1 MPKSIIRRL
10 TKKVL
15 IIANAVVAALFLMG
29 CYSEVF
35 FSASWWPVGFLTLSL
50 FYLLLVLFIFFI
62 FWLFVKPVW
71 VIIFL
76 ITGALSYTH
85 VGNIIPFRLSSFFN
99 QKKRVSDI
107 RIMSW
112 NVAQFDIMKF
122 KESPAT
128 FNKMIR
134 LINDY
139 QPDIAC
145 FQEMVSGDTL
155 ADLNNT
161 YYRKYTFYSVFSFLH
176 QLNFPYYF
184 YSYQYRDNFLSQQ
197 HFGKIIFSKYP
208 IINKQTIRNFP
219 YSYNSNFQ
227 YADIVKGTDTIRV
240 FNCHL
245 QSLRFSS
252 TNLGYIQNPSIKT
265 DTDIEQS
272 KNLLSKFKTGFQKRM
287 SQADKVRIEI
297 DKSPYPVIV
306 CGDFN
311 DVPNSYPYE
320 KIGNGLQDA
329 FVMKGAGIGRTFS
342 GISPTLRID
351 NIFVD
356 KRYSVQQFTRIAKKL
371 SDHFPIIADISLLP
385 E

>member
-76 ITGALSYTH
+76 ITGTLSYKH
-85 VGNIIPFRLSSFFN
+85 VGNIIPFRLSSFFT
-99 QKKRVSDI
+99 QKKRVTDI

-356 KRYSVQQFTRIAKKL
+356 KRYSVQQFTRIAEKL
-371 SDHFPIIADISLLP
+371 SDHFPIITDISLLP

>member
-10 TKKVL
+10 TKKIL

-356 KRYSVQQFTRIAKKL
+356 KRYSVQQFTRIAEKL
-371 SDHFPIIADISLLP
+371 SDHFPIITDISLLP

>member
-10 TKKVL
+10 TKKIL

-35 FSASWWPVGFLTLSL
+35 FSASWWPVGLLTLSL

-76 ITGALSYTH
+76 ITGVLSYKH

-208 IINKQTIRNFP
+208 IINQQTIRNFP
-219 YSYNSNFQ
+219 FSYNSNFQ

-252 TNLGYIQNPSIKT
+252 NNLGYIQNPSIKT

-272 KNLLSKFKTGFQKRM
+272 KNLLFKFKNAFQKRM

>member
-10 TKKVL
+10 TKKIL

-35 FSASWWPVGFLTLSL
+35 FSASWWPVGLLTLSL

-76 ITGALSYTH
+76 ITGTLSYKH
-85 VGNIIPFRLSSFFN
+85 VGNIIPFRLSSFFT
-99 QKKRVSDI
+99 QKKRVTDI

-161 YYRKYTFYSVFSFLH
+161 YYRKYTFYSVFGFL
-176 QLNFPYYF
+176 QELKFPYYF

-356 KRYSVQQFTRIAKKL
+356 KRYSVQQFTRIAEKL
-371 SDHFPIIADISLLP
+371 SDHFPIITDISLLP

>member
-10 TKKVL
+10 TKKIL

-76 ITGALSYTH
+76 ITGALSYKH

-356 KRYSVQQFTRIAKKL
+356 KRYSVQQFTRIAEKL
-371 SDHFPIIADISLLP
+371 SDHFPIITDISLLP

>member
-10 TKKVL
+10 TKKIL

-76 ITGALSYTH
+76 ITGTLSYKH

-356 KRYSVQQFTRIAKKL
+356 KRYSVQQFTRIAEKL
-371 SDHFPIIADISLLP
+371 SDHFPIITDISLLP

>member
-10 TKKVL
+10 TKKIL

-76 ITGALSYTH
+76 ITGVLSYKH

-356 KRYSVQQFTRIAKKL
+356 KRYSVQQFTRIAEKL
-371 SDHFPIIADISLLP
+371 SDHFPIITDISLLP